1 MLVLRVTVGDTDIL
15 CCVVREAVKTKSR
28 LVFVIRRSLVLP
40 LKSRE
45 KEAIGQG

>member
-1 MLVLRVTVGDTDIL
+1 VTVGDTDIL
-15 CCVVREAVKTKSR
+15 CCIVREAVKTKFKP
-28 LVFVIRRSLVLP
+28 VFLIRRSLVLP